1 MTVMP
6 ALVSTAGAI
15 IAGCIDARTG
25 RIPNVISRGTAI
37 AALALAAETGDATAA
52 LWGTVLA
59 GGAVFALYAMT
70 FGAGIGLGD
79 VKLAA
84 AIGAGYGAYAAT
96 IALGAAF
103 VLGGAYG
110 AWLLLMR
117 GARRTDAI
125 RFGPFLAAGSLIAAA
140 AATVQ
145 R

>member
-1 MTVMP
+1 MTAV
-6 ALVSTAGAI
+6 AVTVSTAGAI
-15 IAGCIDARTG
+15 LAGCVDARTG

-37 AALALAAETGDATAA
+37 AAIVLAAQTGEVTSA

-59 GGAVFALYAMT
+59 GGALFALYALT
-70 FGAGIGLGD
+70 FGSGIGLGD

-84 AIGAGYGAYAAT
+84 AIGAGLGAYTGAL
-96 IALGAAF
+96 ALGVAF

-110 AWLLLMR
+110 AWLMLMR

-125 RFGPFLAAGSLIAAA
+125 RFGPFLAAGTVLAGAAA
-140 AATVQ
+140 IVL

>member
-1 MTVMP
+1 MSVMP
-6 ALVSTAGAI
+6 ELVSTAGAI
-15 IAGCIDARTG
+15 LAGCVDARTG

-37 AALALAAETGDATAA
+37 AAIVAAAHTGDATAS

-59 GGAVFALYAMT
+59 GSAVFALYALT
-70 FGAGIGLGD
+70 FGTGIGLGD

-117 GARRTDAI
+117 RARRTDAI
-125 RFGPFLAAGSLIAAA
+125 RFGPFLAAGTVVAAA
-140 AATVQ
+140 AARVL
-145 R
+145 

>member
-1 MTVMP
+1 MSVMP
-6 ALVSTAGAI
+6 ELVSTAGAI
-15 IAGCIDARTG
+15 LAGCVDARTG

-37 AALALAAETGDATAA
+37 AAIVAAAHTGDATAA

-59 GGAVFALYAMT
+59 GGAVFALYALT
-70 FGAGIGLGD
+70 FGTGIGLGD

-125 RFGPFLAAGSLIAAA
+125 RFGPFLAAGTVVAAA
-140 AATVQ
+140 AARVL
-145 R
+145 